1 MRYGASDTSLLR
13 ATQTQMYALTI
24 QLCALLT
31 TAFCFQTLKL
41 IDNGCRLAPPPGCP
55 LEMYQ
60 LMIKCWCVYTA
71 TQYVACT
78 VCVCVDAGMLTRQV
92 GLSSERL
99 WWLSLSQRRSCST
112 FLRRSPGVI
121 PRPLSWEL
129 HWRLAE
135 TSTLNYR
142 THTFHDLRYAAHA
155 RVRMRVCAC
164 APVGG

>member
-1 MRYGASDTSLLR
+1 MLHVL
-13 ATQTQMYALTI
+13 
-24 QLCALLT
+24 
-31 TAFCFQTLKL
+31 
-41 IDNGCRLAPPPGCP
+41 
-55 LEMYQ
+55 
-60 LMIKCWCVYTA
+60 
-71 TQYVACT
+71 
-78 VCVCVDAGMLTRQV
+78 CVCVDAGMLTRQV

-99 WWLSLSQRRSCST
+99 WGLSLSQRRSCST

-164 APVGG
+164 APVSEGDSMASVGFVVALLCCWIYLAQGERYNEMPHHVRYLFACSAKYFQLERGAWQWIAAGTR